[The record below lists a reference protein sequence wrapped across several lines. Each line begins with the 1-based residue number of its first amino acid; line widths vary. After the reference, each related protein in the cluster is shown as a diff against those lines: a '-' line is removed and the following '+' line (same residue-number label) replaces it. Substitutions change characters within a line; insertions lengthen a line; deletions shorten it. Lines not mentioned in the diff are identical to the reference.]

1 MSEYGRCRR
10 KPLFVSYHAVC
21 KATECADKI
30 FAGHN
35 FTPVCLRVKKWR
47 GQNFADKRAKFIA
60 AAIANRVKKRE
71 RLALLFI
78 SKKSNDLSLQL
89 EPLAKLHY
97 RMPCV
102 VFATR

>member
-1 MSEYGRCRR
+1 MSEYGRCCR

-47 GQNFADKRAKFIA
+47 DQNFVDKRAKFAA
-60 AAIANRVKKRE
+60 AAIITAPK
-71 RLALLFI
+71 
-78 SKKSNDLSLQL
+78 
-89 EPLAKLHY
+89 
-97 RMPCV
+97 
-102 VFATR
+102 